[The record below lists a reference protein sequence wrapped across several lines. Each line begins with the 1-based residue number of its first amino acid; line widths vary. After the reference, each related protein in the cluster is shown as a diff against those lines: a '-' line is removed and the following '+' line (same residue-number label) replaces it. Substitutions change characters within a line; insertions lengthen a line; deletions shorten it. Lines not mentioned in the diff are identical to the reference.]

1 MSKNPIINAL
11 SASTYILLIVTIM
24 SFITQTQKDKADT
37 ILAPITALSLFT
49 LSAAV
54 MAYLFF
60 YQPLQLFMD
69 GKKKE
74 AANLFVRTV
83 GVFAAF
89 TAVVLILLFSGLI
102 KP

>member
-11 SASTYILLIVTIM
+11 SASGYIILVVSIIN
-24 SFITQTQKDKADT
+24 FISLTHKDKPDT
-37 ILAPITALSLFT
+37 AFAPVVFLSLLT
-49 LSAAV
+49 LSV
-54 MAYLFF
+54 VMMAYLFF
-60 YQPLQLFMD
+60 YQPLQLFIE

-74 AANLFVRTV
+74 AVNLFVKTV

-102 KP
+102 